1 MTFRHFGILS
11 SQYLKLLQAIRSVGK
26 VPCELQPELWFP
38 EDIANPETRA
48 VATALALTG
57 CQACPIMEQCFT
69 YALEH
74 REASGIWGGSM
85 PHERI

>member
-1 MTFRHFGILS
+1 MTLRQFGILS
-11 SQYLKLLQAIRSVGK
+11 SDYLKLLQAIRSIER

-38 EDIANPETRA
+38 EEIPNPETRA
-48 VATALALTG
+48 VATALALVG
-57 CQACPIMEQCFT
+57 CQSCPIMEQCFT

-74 REASGIWGGSM
+74 REVSGIWGGSM

>member
-1 MTFRHFGILS
+1 MRWVGHLS
-11 SQYLKLLQAIRSVGK
+11 SQYIGLLKSIRQVGK

-48 VATALALTG
+48 VATALALVG
-57 CQACPIMEQCFT
+57 CQSCPIMEQCFT

>member
-1 MTFRHFGILS
+1 M
-11 SQYLKLLQAIRSVGK
+11 QAIRRVGR

-38 EDIANPETRA
+38 EDIQDPQTRV
-48 VATALALTG
+48 VATALALAG
-57 CQACPIMEQCFT
+57 CQSCPLMEQCFT

-74 REASGIWGGSM
+74 REVSGIWGGSM

>member
-1 MTFRHFGILS
+1 MTLRHFGILS
-11 SQYLKLLQAIRSVGK
+11 SEYLKLLQAIRRVGR

-38 EDIANPETRA
+38 EDIQDPQTRV
-48 VATALALTG
+48 VATALALAG
-57 CQACPIMEQCFT
+57 CQSCPLMEQCFT

-74 REASGIWGGSM
+74 REVSGVWGGSM

>member
-1 MTFRHFGILS
+1 MRWVGHLS
-11 SQYLKLLQAIRSVGK
+11 SQYIGLLKSIRQVGK

-38 EDIANPETRA
+38 EDIPNPETRA
-48 VATALALTG
+48 VATALAIVG
-57 CQACPIMEQCFT
+57 CHSCPLLEQCFT